1 MALSDLDR
9 EDTTI
14 YKVVVNH
21 EEQYSI
27 WPDYKDLPL
36 GWTQVGRSG
45 LKSECLAYI
54 DETWT
59 DMRPLSLRKK
69 MEEFAKNPP
78 LPHPPLDP
86 DVRREKTLVERL
98 CEGDHSVEVALRPE
112 RSATL
117 FKEAINRQ
125 YVHIRFAQTEGGT
138 ELGFPLNQS
147 TSDFSAADF
156 ENGKGTVHVE
166 GDLTLDYVKVKCI
179 ADIDLSTL
187 TGKGRL
193 ARVDTSN
200 VAAPR

>member
-200 VAAPR
+200 VAAK

>member
-59 DMRPLSLRKK
+59 DMRPLSRRKK

>member
-45 LKSECLAYI
+45 LKFECLAYI

>member
-1 MALSDLDR
+1 
-9 EDTTI
+9 
-14 YKVVVNH
+14 
-21 EEQYSI
+21 
-27 WPDYKDLPL
+27 
-36 GWTQVGRSG
+36 
-45 LKSECLAYI
+45 
-54 DETWT
+54 
-59 DMRPLSLRKK
+59 
-69 MEEFAKNPP
+69 
-78 LPHPPLDP
+78 
-86 DVRREKTLVERL
+86 
-98 CEGDHSVEVALRPE
+98 VALRPE